1 MNRYI
6 TQGIVLRRT
15 DFGEADRIV
24 TFITPDH
31 GKIRAI
37 AKAVRKPKSKLAG
50 AIELFSVSDLTI
62 MVGKGEI
69 NTLMSG
75 RLATH
80 YGQIVKDSQRTD
92 AAYEAIKSIN
102 KATEDQPEQ
111 AYFNLLNKTLES
123 LNDSTLEPQLTA
135 LWFNMQLLK
144 LAGHMPNLQ
153 TDASGKKL
161 AADKKYYFELDR
173 MCFRTSPQRPGEF
186 GSDFIKFLRL
196 GFSASSPKILQ
207 RVRDAVQLATPLQ
220 PLIKSMLVNHVRV

>member
-6 TQGIVLRRT
+6 TRGIVLRRT
-15 DFGEADRIV
+15 DFAEADRIV

-37 AKAVRKPKSKLAG
+37 AKGVRKPKSKLAG

-62 MVGKGEI
+62 LVGKGEI

-75 RLATH
+75 RLAMH
-80 YGQIVKDSQRTD
+80 YGQIVKDTQRTD
-92 AAYEAIKSIN
+92 AAYEAIKLIN
-102 KATEDQPEQ
+102 KVTEDQPEE
-111 AYFNLLNKTLES
+111 AYFNLLAQTLES
-123 LNDSTLEPQLTA
+123 LNDSSVDPQLTA

-144 LAGHMPNLQ
+144 LAGHMPNLR

-161 AADKKYYFELDR
+161 AEDKMYYFELER

-186 GSDFIKFLRL
+186 SSDTIKFLRL
-196 GFSASSPKILQ
+196 GFGAQRPNVLQ
-207 RVRDAVQLATPLQ
+207 RVKGAAELAVQAA
-220 PLIKSMLVNHVRV
+220 PLIQAMLAAHLRI